1 MWTEYFNF
9 IKLRRGRVIVPFH
22 GEIDFSRDDIPL
34 EICKEL
40 FDKGFPYLEL
50 TEIGKQELYPQI
62 IDIMEEIVP
71 IPSIGVYSNPII
83 ELSQKKIR
91 TRSVE
96 KVINSSVI

>member
-1 MWTEYFNF
+1 MWTQYFNF

-50 TEIGKQELYPQI
+50 TKLGKSELYGVISETPLPKQEQT
-62 IDIMEEIVP
+62 
-71 IPSIGVYSNPII
+71 SKR
-83 ELSQKKIR
+83 KKL
-91 TRSVE
+91 
-96 KVINSSVI
+96 